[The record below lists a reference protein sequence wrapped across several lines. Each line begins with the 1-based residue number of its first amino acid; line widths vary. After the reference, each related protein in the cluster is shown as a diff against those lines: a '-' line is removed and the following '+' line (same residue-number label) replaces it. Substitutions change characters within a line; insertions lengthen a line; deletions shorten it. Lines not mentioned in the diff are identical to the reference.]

1 MSHVHIVRVLVL
13 AAAIGCTGAAGCDRA
28 EPAPLVSRRVYAGD
42 AARGHAILA
51 SGAHGCAACHAIPGV
66 RAPRGVV
73 GPPLDGMARRGF
85 IAGQLPNTPDVL
97 VAFLQ
102 NPPALVPRTG
112 MPDTRVSLDEARDI
126 AAYLYKL
133 EPSRAR

>member
-1 MSHVHIVRVLVL
+1 MRRLHTIL
-13 AAAIGCTGAAGCDRA
+13 AIGAFGAAGCERA
-28 EPAPLVSRRVYAGD
+28 TPAPLANRRVYAGD

-66 RAPRGVV
+66 RGPQGVV

-102 NPPALVPRTG
+102 NPPALVPQTG
-112 MPDTRVSLDEARDI
+112 MPDTRLSLDDARDI
-126 AAYLYKL
+126 AAYLYTL
-133 EPSRAR
+133 EPSHAR